1 LAQGQLLR
9 AHFAVAPTQLSSDP
23 TLLAPPSSNFE
34 MAMLLARNAMRSA
47 PKRNVGVQRRF
58 LNNGASASALD

>member
-1 LAQGQLLR
+1 
-9 AHFAVAPTQLSSDP
+9 
-23 TLLAPPSSNFE
+23 